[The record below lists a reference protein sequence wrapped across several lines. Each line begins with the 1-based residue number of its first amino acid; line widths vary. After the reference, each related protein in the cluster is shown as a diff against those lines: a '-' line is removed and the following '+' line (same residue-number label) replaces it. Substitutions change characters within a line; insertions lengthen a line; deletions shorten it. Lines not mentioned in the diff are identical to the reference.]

1 MAIDAYVGLPGHGK
15 SYGVTEHVIIPS
27 LKQGRKIVTNI
38 PLEEEKLMADFGEH
52 GGEIVQLALDWHE
65 MKDLGEVATPGAV
78 LVLDEVWRRWPSGE
92 TTVQAKFEDQQ
103 LLAEHRHRVD
113 EEGRSMRIVLVTQD
127 LAQIS
132 NWVRLLV
139 ESTYRISKKSKK
151 FYVVTIYMGAVTGV
165 RPPKSAVLRQVGGR
179 FKKEIFEYY
188 SSATQSETGLVGD
201 ESTADGRANIL
212 KSIGLWASVGG
223 AVILGILGIIGVS
236 AFFSSPPEA
245 AVPPAAEA
253 PEPVVVNQPEVK
265 ANDPA
270 ENAKAAVYGKEE
282 VPLSRLWRV
291 AGFINGKGQG
301 VARVALQASG
311 FGTRFVPLADCEF
324 YPSGIDVYCDVDGER
339 ITPWS
344 GAGAVSTVYGSR
356 PTQAQSSVV
365 PATGANPVIPAE
377 PVTAKKVPVTVVP
390 HVKNGDFEW

>member
-38 PLEEEKLMADFGEH
+38 PLEEEKLIADFGEH
-52 GGEIVQLALDWHE
+52 GGEIVQLPLDWHE
-65 MKDLGEVATPGAV
+65 MKDIGEVATPGAV

-92 TTVQAKFEDQQ
+92 TTKQAKFEDQQ

-151 FYVVTIYMGAVTGV
+151 LYVVTIYTGAVTGV
-165 RPPKSAVLRQVGGR
+165 RPPKSAVLRQVSGT
-179 FKKEIFEYY
+179 FKKEVFQYY
-188 SSATQSETGLVGD
+188 SSATQSETGAVGD

-212 KSIGLWASVGG
+212 KSIGLWASLGG
-223 AVILGILGIIGVS
+223 AVVLGLFGIVGVS
-236 AFFSSPPEA
+236 AFFSGPPEIDQPPVTEQVELAEKPLPKA
-245 AVPPAAEA
+245 ANPG
-253 PEPVVVNQPEVK
+253 
-265 ANDPA
+265 ANA
-270 ENAKAAVYGKEE
+270 IAAVYGTEE
-282 VPLSRLWRV
+282 VPLSTLWRV
-291 AGFINGKGQG
+291 AGFIQGQGQG

-311 FGTRFVPLADCEF
+311 FGVRFVPLADCQF
-324 YPSGIDVYCDVDGER
+324 YPSGIDVFCDVDGER

-344 GAGAVSTVYGSR
+344 GAGAVSTVYGAR
-356 PTQAQSSVV
+356 PS
-365 PATGANPVIPAE
+365 GANQFALKAQIEKPAVPE
-377 PVTAKKVPVTVVP
+377 EKKEVPVTVIP
-390 HVKNGDFEW
+390 HVKNRHFSW